1 MKRKWKLRF
10 GVQGLA
16 GFRVIFFKIAAV
28 EIGESF
34 SKEGTHTVLR
44 NPSIFV
50 ICSGGFNCLT
60 DVLDFERFMV

>member
-28 EIGESF
+28 EIRESF

-44 NPSIFV
+44 KPNIFDLF
-50 ICSGGFNCLT
+50 GGFQLSYRRPR
-60 DVLDFERFMV
+60 L